1 MSHDNPQHPE
11 LSATIALKD
20 LGTVRRLG
28 FGAMR
33 IVGDGVW
40 GEPADRAAAV
50 AVVRRA
56 VELGVD
62 FIDTADS
69 YGPNISE
76 EILAEALHPY
86 RDGLKIATKVGF
98 TRTGPN
104 VWVPVGRP
112 EYLRQQTELSLRKL
126 KVDSLDLLQLH
137 RIDPKVDREEQ
148 FAVLRDLQKEG
159 KVKAL
164 GLSQVSVEELEE
176 AGKYFTVSTVQNRYN
191 LTDRSSED
199 VLEYAEEN
207 GIGFI
212 PWAPISAGE
221 LARPGGP
228 LDEAAKR
235 LGATTSQVA
244 LAWLLRR
251 SPVMMPIPGT
261 GSVKHLEENLAAA
274 GVVLDDATYRG
285 TRGGPLNRAASISPI
300 HRAGPAGRTGT
311 TPWLNILMVVSA
323 ANSLTM
329 RDGSEHPTGYWA
341 EELVVS
347 HQTLLDA
354 GHTVHIATPGGR
366 KPTVDEVSLAAES
379 AGGQDR
385 ADSFRTYLESID
397 AELSAPLVLADVD
410 VADYDAVVMPGGHGP
425 MADLYQDADLG
436 RILCRRQRGRP
447 RSSRRSATARPGC

>member
-1 MSHDNPQHPE
+1 MSQNTSNQLE
-11 LSATIALKD
+11 LSATIDLKD
-20 LGTVRRLG
+20 LGTVHRLG

-40 GEPADRAAAV
+40 GEPADRHAAV
-50 AVVRRA
+50 QVVRRA

-86 RDGLKIATKVGF
+86 KAGLKIATKVGF

-104 VWVPVGRP
+104 QWIPVGRP

-126 KVDSLDLLQLH
+126 KVDTLDLLQLH
-137 RIDPKVDREEQ
+137 RIDPKVDAEEQ
-148 FAVLRDLQKEG
+148 FGVLRELQDEG

-164 GLSQVSVEELEE
+164 GLSQVSVEELEA
-176 AGKYFTVSTVQNRYN
+176 AGRHFTVSTVQNRYN

-199 VLEYAEEN
+199 VLRYSEEN

-221 LARPGGP
+221 LAQPGGP

-261 GSVKHLEENLAAA
+261 GSVKHLEENLASAGVTLDEDTYAELEAAA
-274 GVVLDDATYRG
+274 G
-285 TRGGPLNRAASISPI
+285 
-300 HRAGPAGRTGT
+300 
-311 TPWLNILMVVSA
+311 
-323 ANSLTM
+323 
-329 RDGSEHPTGYWA
+329 
-341 EELVVS
+341 
-347 HQTLLDA
+347 
-354 GHTVHIATPGGR
+354 
-366 KPTVDEVSLAAES
+366 
-379 AGGQDR
+379 
-385 ADSFRTYLESID
+385 
-397 AELSAPLVLADVD
+397 
-410 VADYDAVVMPGGHGP
+410 
-425 MADLYQDADLG
+425 
-436 RILCRRQRGRP
+436 
-447 RSSRRSATARPGC
+447 

>member
-1 MSHDNPQHPE
+1 MSHDSTKQLE
-11 LSATIALKD
+11 LSATIDLKD
-20 LGTVRRLG
+20 LGTVHRLG

-40 GEPADRAAAV
+40 GEPADRQAAV

-76 EILAEALHPY
+76 EIIAEALHPY
-86 RDGLKIATKVGF
+86 KEGLKIATKVGF

-104 VWVPVGRP
+104 KWIPVGRP

-126 KVDSLDLLQLH
+126 KVDTLDLLQLH
-137 RIDPKVDREEQ
+137 RIDPKVDAEEQ
-148 FAVLRDLQKEG
+148 FGVLRELQDEG
-159 KVKAL
+159 KVQAL
-164 GLSQVSVEELEE
+164 GLSQVSVAELE
-176 AGKYFTVSTVQNRYN
+176 AASKHFTVSTVQNRYN

-199 VLEYAEEN
+199 VLRHSEEN

-221 LARPGGP
+221 LAQPGGP

-261 GSVKHLEENLAAA
+261 GSVQHLEENMAAA
-274 GVVLDDATYRG
+274 DITLDDDTY
-285 TRGGPLNRAASISPI
+285 
-300 HRAGPAGRTGT
+300 
-311 TPWLNILMVVSA
+311 
-323 ANSLTM
+323 
-329 RDGSEHPTGYWA
+329 
-341 EELVVS
+341 
-347 HQTLLDA
+347 
-354 GHTVHIATPGGR
+354 
-366 KPTVDEVSLAAES
+366 
-379 AGGQDR
+379 
-385 ADSFRTYLESID
+385 
-397 AELSAPLVLADVD
+397 AELEAA
-410 VADYDAVVMPGGHGP
+410 GK
-425 MADLYQDADLG
+425 
-436 RILCRRQRGRP
+436 
-447 RSSRRSATARPGC
+447 

>member
-1 MSHDNPQHPE
+1 MSHDSTKQLE
-11 LSATIALKD
+11 LSATIDLKD
-20 LGTVRRLG
+20 LGTVHRLG

-40 GEPADRAAAV
+40 GEPADRQAAV

-76 EILAEALHPY
+76 EIIAEALHPY
-86 RDGLKIATKVGF
+86 KEGLKIATKVGF

-104 VWVPVGRP
+104 KWVPVGRP

-126 KVDSLDLLQLH
+126 KVDTLDLLQLH
-137 RIDPKVDREEQ
+137 RIDPKVDAEEQ
-148 FAVLRDLQKEG
+148 FGVLRELQDEG
-159 KVKAL
+159 KVRAL
-164 GLSQVSVEELEE
+164 GLSQVGVAELEA
-176 AGKYFTVSTVQNRYN
+176 AGKHFTVSTVQNRYN

-199 VLEYAEEN
+199 VLRYSEEN

-261 GSVKHLEENLAAA
+261 GSVQHLEENMGAA
-274 GVVLDDATYRG
+274 GITLDDDTY
-285 TRGGPLNRAASISPI
+285 
-300 HRAGPAGRTGT
+300 
-311 TPWLNILMVVSA
+311 
-323 ANSLTM
+323 
-329 RDGSEHPTGYWA
+329 
-341 EELVVS
+341 
-347 HQTLLDA
+347 
-354 GHTVHIATPGGR
+354 
-366 KPTVDEVSLAAES
+366 
-379 AGGQDR
+379 
-385 ADSFRTYLESID
+385 
-397 AELSAPLVLADVD
+397 AELEAA
-410 VADYDAVVMPGGHGP
+410 GK
-425 MADLYQDADLG
+425 
-436 RILCRRQRGRP
+436 
-447 RSSRRSATARPGC
+447 

>member
-1 MSHDNPQHPE
+1 MSLETTNQLE
-11 LSATIALKD
+11 LSATIDLKD
-20 LGTVRRLG
+20 LGTVHRLG

-40 GEPADRAAAV
+40 GEPADRQAALD
-50 AVVRRA
+50 VVRRA

-76 EILAEALHPY
+76 EILAEALYPY
-86 RDGLKIATKVGF
+86 KHGLKIATKVGF
-98 TRTGPN
+98 TRTGPHQ
-104 VWVPVGRP
+104 WIPVGRP

-126 KVDSLDLLQLH
+126 RVDTLDLLQLH
-137 RIDPKVDREEQ
+137 RIDPKVDAEEQ
-148 FAVLRDLQKEG
+148 FGVLRELQDEG
-159 KVKAL
+159 KVRAL
-164 GLSQVSVEELEE
+164 GLSQVSVAELEA

-199 VLEYAEEN
+199 VLRYSEEN

-221 LARPGGP
+221 LAQPGGP

-274 GVVLDDATYRG
+274 DITLDDETYAG
-285 TRGGPLNRAASISPI
+285 LEAA
-300 HRAGPAGRTGT
+300 G
-311 TPWLNILMVVSA
+311 
-323 ANSLTM
+323 
-329 RDGSEHPTGYWA
+329 E
-341 EELVVS
+341 
-347 HQTLLDA
+347 
-354 GHTVHIATPGGR
+354 
-366 KPTVDEVSLAAES
+366 
-379 AGGQDR
+379 
-385 ADSFRTYLESID
+385 
-397 AELSAPLVLADVD
+397 
-410 VADYDAVVMPGGHGP
+410 
-425 MADLYQDADLG
+425 
-436 RILCRRQRGRP
+436 
-447 RSSRRSATARPGC
+447 

>member
-1 MSHDNPQHPE
+1 MSLNTNQLE
-11 LSATIALKD
+11 LSATIDLKD
-20 LGTVRRLG
+20 LGTVHRLG

-40 GEPADRAAAV
+40 GEPADRGAALQ
-50 AVVRRA
+50 VVRRA

-86 RDGLKIATKVGF
+86 KDGLKIATKVGF

-104 VWVPVGRP
+104 KWIPVGRP

-126 KVDSLDLLQLH
+126 KVDTLDLLQLH
-137 RIDPKVDREEQ
+137 RIDPKVDAEEQ
-148 FAVLRDLQKEG
+148 FGVLRELQDEG
-159 KVKAL
+159 KVRAL
-164 GLSQVSVEELEE
+164 GLSQVNVEELEA
-176 AGKYFTVSTVQNRYN
+176 AGKHFTVSTVQNRYN

-199 VLEYAEEN
+199 VLRYSEEN

-235 LGATTSQVA
+235 TGATTSQVA

-274 GVVLDDATYRG
+274 SVTLDDETYAQ
-285 TRGGPLNRAASISPI
+285 LEAA
-300 HRAGPAGRTGT
+300 G
-311 TPWLNILMVVSA
+311 
-323 ANSLTM
+323 
-329 RDGSEHPTGYWA
+329 E
-341 EELVVS
+341 
-347 HQTLLDA
+347 
-354 GHTVHIATPGGR
+354 
-366 KPTVDEVSLAAES
+366 
-379 AGGQDR
+379 
-385 ADSFRTYLESID
+385 
-397 AELSAPLVLADVD
+397 
-410 VADYDAVVMPGGHGP
+410 
-425 MADLYQDADLG
+425 
-436 RILCRRQRGRP
+436 
-447 RSSRRSATARPGC
+447 

>member
-1 MSHDNPQHPE
+1 MSLNTSNQLE
-11 LSATIALKD
+11 LSATIELKD
-20 LGTVRRLG
+20 LGTVHRLG

-40 GEPADRAAAV
+40 GEPADRHAAIQ
-50 AVVRRA
+50 VVRRA
-56 VELGVD
+56 VQLGVD

-86 RDGLKIATKVGF
+86 KDGLRIATKVGF

-104 VWVPVGRP
+104 QWIPVGRP

-126 KVDSLDLLQLH
+126 KVDTLDLLQLH
-137 RIDPKVDREEQ
+137 RIDPKVDAEEQ
-148 FAVLRDLQKEG
+148 FGVLRELQDEG

-164 GLSQVSVEELEE
+164 GLSQVSVEELEA
-176 AGKYFTVSTVQNRYN
+176 AGKHFTVSTVQNRYN

-199 VLEYAEEN
+199 VLRYSEEN

-261 GSVKHLEENLAAA
+261 GSVKHLEENLGAA
-274 GVVLDDATYRG
+274 GVSLDEDTY
-285 TRGGPLNRAASISPI
+285 
-300 HRAGPAGRTGT
+300 
-311 TPWLNILMVVSA
+311 
-323 ANSLTM
+323 
-329 RDGSEHPTGYWA
+329 
-341 EELVVS
+341 
-347 HQTLLDA
+347 
-354 GHTVHIATPGGR
+354 
-366 KPTVDEVSLAAES
+366 
-379 AGGQDR
+379 
-385 ADSFRTYLESID
+385 
-397 AELSAPLVLADVD
+397 AELEAA
-410 VADYDAVVMPGGHGP
+410 GE
-425 MADLYQDADLG
+425 
-436 RILCRRQRGRP
+436 
-447 RSSRRSATARPGC
+447 

>member
-1 MSHDNPQHPE
+1 MSLNTNQLE
-11 LSATIALKD
+11 LSATIDLKD
-20 LGTVRRLG
+20 LGTVHRLG

-40 GEPADRAAAV
+40 GEPADRSAAV
-50 AVVRRA
+50 EVVRRA

-86 RDGLKIATKVGF
+86 KDGLKIATKVGF

-104 VWVPVGRP
+104 KWIPVGRP

-126 KVDSLDLLQLH
+126 KVDTLDLLQLH
-137 RIDPKVDREEQ
+137 RIDPKVDAEEQ
-148 FAVLRDLQKEG
+148 FGVLRELQDEG
-159 KVKAL
+159 KVRAL
-164 GLSQVSVEELEE
+164 GLSQVSVDELEA
-176 AGKYFTVSTVQNRYN
+176 AGKHFTVSTVQNRYN

-199 VLEYAEEN
+199 VLRYSEEN

-235 LGATTSQVA
+235 TGATTSQVA

-274 GVVLDDATYRG
+274 GVTLDDETY
-285 TRGGPLNRAASISPI
+285 
-300 HRAGPAGRTGT
+300 
-311 TPWLNILMVVSA
+311 
-323 ANSLTM
+323 
-329 RDGSEHPTGYWA
+329 
-341 EELVVS
+341 
-347 HQTLLDA
+347 
-354 GHTVHIATPGGR
+354 
-366 KPTVDEVSLAAES
+366 
-379 AGGQDR
+379 
-385 ADSFRTYLESID
+385 
-397 AELSAPLVLADVD
+397 AELEAA
-410 VADYDAVVMPGGHGP
+410 GE
-425 MADLYQDADLG
+425 
-436 RILCRRQRGRP
+436 
-447 RSSRRSATARPGC
+447 

>member
-1 MSHDNPQHPE
+1 MSPETKSTETTNQLE
-11 LSATIALKD
+11 LSGTIDLKD
-20 LGTVRRLG
+20 LGTVHRLG

-40 GEPADRAAAV
+40 GEPADREAAR

-76 EILAEALHPY
+76 EIIAEALHPY
-86 RDGLKIATKVGF
+86 QEGLTIATKVGF

-104 VWVPVGRP
+104 KWVPVGRP

-126 KVDSLDLLQLH
+126 KVDSIDLLQLH
-137 RIDPKVDREEQ
+137 RIDPKVDPEEQ
-148 FAVLRDLQKEG
+148 FGVLRELQDEG
-159 KVKAL
+159 KVQAL
-164 GLSQVSVEELEE
+164 GLSQVNVAELEA
-176 AGKYFTVSTVQNRYN
+176 AGKHFTVSTVQNRYN

-199 VLEYAEEN
+199 VLRYSEEN

-261 GSVKHLEENLAAA
+261 GSVSHLEENLAAA
-274 GVVLDDATYRG
+274 GLRLDDDTY
-285 TRGGPLNRAASISPI
+285 
-300 HRAGPAGRTGT
+300 AGLEAAGR
-311 TPWLNILMVVSA
+311 
-323 ANSLTM
+323 
-329 RDGSEHPTGYWA
+329 
-341 EELVVS
+341 
-347 HQTLLDA
+347 
-354 GHTVHIATPGGR
+354 
-366 KPTVDEVSLAAES
+366 
-379 AGGQDR
+379 
-385 ADSFRTYLESID
+385 
-397 AELSAPLVLADVD
+397 
-410 VADYDAVVMPGGHGP
+410 
-425 MADLYQDADLG
+425 
-436 RILCRRQRGRP
+436 
-447 RSSRRSATARPGC
+447 

>member
-1 MSHDNPQHPE
+1 MSPQTNSTE
-11 LSATIALKD
+11 TKSTGTANQSTIDLKD
-20 LGTVRRLG
+20 LGTVQRLG

-76 EILAEALHPY
+76 EIIAEALHPY
-86 RDGLKIATKVGF
+86 KDGLRIATKVGF

-104 VWVPVGRP
+104 KWVAVGRP

-126 KVDSLDLLQLH
+126 KVDTIDLLQLH
-137 RIDPKVDREEQ
+137 RIDPKVDAEEQ
-148 FAVLRDLQKEG
+148 FGVLRELQDEG
-159 KVKAL
+159 KVRAL
-164 GLSQVSVEELEE
+164 GLSQVSVAELEA
-176 AGKYFTVSTVQNRYN
+176 AGKHFTVSTVQNRYN

-199 VLEYAEEN
+199 VLRYSEEN

-228 LDEAAKR
+228 LDEAATR
-235 LGATTSQVA
+235 LDATTSQVA

-261 GSVKHLEENLAAA
+261 GSVSHLEENIAAA
-274 GVVLDDATYRG
+274 GITLDDDTYAG
-285 TRGGPLNRAASISPI
+285 LEAA
-300 HRAGPAGRTGT
+300 G
-311 TPWLNILMVVSA
+311 
-323 ANSLTM
+323 
-329 RDGSEHPTGYWA
+329 
-341 EELVVS
+341 
-347 HQTLLDA
+347 
-354 GHTVHIATPGGR
+354 
-366 KPTVDEVSLAAES
+366 K
-379 AGGQDR
+379 
-385 ADSFRTYLESID
+385 
-397 AELSAPLVLADVD
+397 
-410 VADYDAVVMPGGHGP
+410 
-425 MADLYQDADLG
+425 
-436 RILCRRQRGRP
+436 
-447 RSSRRSATARPGC
+447 